1 MNGEIT
7 IDVEV
12 QARTLCNLLG
22 EYEAKL
28 RTLFLDSDM
37 MMSMPVQANFS
48 KVAWWMDEVERS
60 KRPFLAVLSRAS
72 QLLEHSDLESITQ
85 DEIALRLASCE
96 VQLHHVLRQLM
107 QFQKMLASAK
117 YTEVVD
123 RHRIS
128 SGLPVG

>member
-1 MNGEIT
+1 MNGELT

-37 MMSMPVQANFS
+37 MMSLPVQSNVS
-48 KVAWWMDEVERS
+48 KVAWWMDQVERS

-85 DEIALRLASCE
+85 DEITLRLASCE

-107 QFQKMLASAK
+107 QFQKALQ
-117 YTEVVD
+117 TD
-123 RHRIS
+123 
-128 SGLPVG
+128 